1 MYNFKGFTEPANMA
15 LNHAIEAAGNLGHT
29 YIGSE
34 HLLIG
39 LLQQTGCIAQKA
51 LQSKGIDEQQVIDRL
66 TAVVGRGSLTHL
78 TPADFTPRCKH
89 ILELSAT
96 LARSMGSSLT
106 GTEHI
111 LLAILEEGESY
122 AIRFIK
128 ELGADPV
135 SLAQAIAE
143 EIGYRPA
150 ETAQQS
156 KRGNKNNGNTKTP
169 LLDQF
174 GRDLTKLASE
184 GSIDPIIGRSK

>member
-143 EIGYRPA
+143 EIDRK
-150 ETAQQS
+150 S
-156 KRGNKNNGNTKTP
+156 VV
-169 LLDQF
+169 
-174 GRDLTKLASE
+174 
-184 GSIDPIIGRSK
+184 